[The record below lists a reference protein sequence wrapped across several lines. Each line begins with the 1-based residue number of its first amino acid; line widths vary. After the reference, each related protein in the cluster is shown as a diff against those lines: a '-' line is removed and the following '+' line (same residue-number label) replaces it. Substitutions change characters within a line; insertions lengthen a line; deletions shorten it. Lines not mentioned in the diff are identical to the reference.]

1 MDIVKFSI
9 NEPVK
14 IIVAVF
20 IILLFG
26 FIGLYLMPYQLSP
39 SLVVPEITVTTI
51 WTGATPYEIER
62 EIVEEQENVFK
73 GIPNLIEMESTSSS
87 GRGQISLKFKLGTD
101 IDNAL
106 LRVSNK
112 LNEVSSYPENTE
124 KPIISATGAASSPI
138 IWMTLR
144 SSQDNPNS
152 IYTYRTYFDDEIKQ
166 YIERVDGVAELFIFG
181 GTDKEMHVTLKP
193 EKLAAYGLTIGDVAT
208 ILKKENVNI
217 AAGNLD
223 VGRRSFRIR
232 TVAEFQSPEDL
243 EKIVITSTGQR
254 RIYMSDIATVGFGY
268 SKLTAEIIHN
278 GGEGIGIGVKP
289 VPGTNVLELTDRVE
303 NVVNWLNSEKLKPHK
318 IYLNWI
324 YDQRSYIRGAIKLV
338 RTNILIGGTLAIIV
352 LLAFLRSF
360 RSTVIVA
367 TAIPISVIGCF
378 ILLNMFGRTLNV
390 VSLAGISFAVGMLLD
405 SAIVVLENIDRHR
418 KMGKTSFDAAHQGT
432 KEVWGAILASS
443 LTTVAVFLPVVFIQE
458 EAGQLFRDIAI
469 AVTCAIVISL
479 FVAVSV
485 IPMFSNKLF
494 GLKNSNTSFNENH
507 LTRFGFSL
515 VDRIMYF
522 VQLSIKNW
530 KTRIITVASLT
541 ILSILL
547 TVLLIPKME
556 YLPQGNRNFVYSI
569 MVPPPGLSY
578 NERKEI
584 GENVFDSVGPYI
596 GQSNKGLPGINDL
609 LYIGADRFMFMG
621 AISEEDQRAG
631 ELVPLFT
638 KTIRDIPGMFG
649 VSLQA
654 GIFQTRLGGGRTI
667 IVDVGA
673 KDLNTIVL
681 AARTM
686 FGAILKAIPGA
697 QVRPVP
703 SIELIYPEINIIP
716 ERDRLRAIDMTASEL
731 GTDLNVLM
739 DGEKV
744 SVFKQEGHKKIDLV
758 LKASNRDFSTPEE
771 LYQALVSTPGGK
783 IIPISSLSKLERTTG
798 VSQIR
803 HLERKRTISLQ
814 VTPPKT
820 TSLEEAMDRIR
831 EKLVPYLKSEEAFKS
846 VDFTLSGE
854 ADKLTQTRQALQ
866 WDFIL
871 AAVIIYLLMAG
882 LFSNFLYPLIILL
895 TLPMAA
901 VGGFLG
907 LRIENLLI
915 HPQPLDILTML
926 GFVILIGVVVNNAI
940 LIVHQAL
947 NNVRIH
953 GMDYRDAILESTRTR
968 LRPIYMTTFTSIFGM
983 LPLVVAPGPGSE
995 IYRGIGSVIL
1005 GGLAV
1010 SSIFVIFI
1018 IPSLLM
1024 FAMKM
1029 ERIEKVE

>member
-1 MDIVKFSI
+1 
-9 NEPVK
+9 
-14 IIVAVF
+14 
-20 IILLFG
+20 
-26 FIGLYLMPYQLSP
+26 
-39 SLVVPEITVTTI
+39 
-51 WTGATPYEIER
+51 
-62 EIVEEQENVFK
+62 
-73 GIPNLIEMESTSSS
+73 
-87 GRGQISLKFKLGTD
+87 
-101 IDNAL
+101 
-106 LRVSNK
+106 
-112 LNEVSSYPENTE
+112 
-124 KPIISATGAASSPI
+124 
-138 IWMTLR
+138 
-144 SSQDNPNS
+144 
-152 IYTYRTYFDDEIKQ
+152 
-166 YIERVDGVAELFIFG
+166 
-181 GTDKEMHVTLKP
+181 
-193 EKLAAYGLTIGDVAT
+193 
-208 ILKKENVNI
+208 
-217 AAGNLD
+217 
-223 VGRRSFRIR
+223 
-232 TVAEFQSPEDL
+232 
-243 EKIVITSTGQR
+243 
-254 RIYMSDIATVGFGY
+254 
-268 SKLTAEIIHN
+268 
-278 GGEGIGIGVKP
+278 
-289 VPGTNVLELTDRVE
+289 
-303 NVVNWLNSEKLKPHK
+303 
-318 IYLNWI
+318 
-324 YDQRSYIRGAIKLV
+324 
-338 RTNILIGGTLAIIV
+338 
-352 LLAFLRSF
+352 
-360 RSTVIVA
+360 
-367 TAIPISVIGCF
+367 
-378 ILLNMFGRTLNV
+378 
-390 VSLAGISFAVGMLLD
+390 
-405 SAIVVLENIDRHR
+405 
-418 KMGKTSFDAAHQGT
+418 
-432 KEVWGAILASS
+432 
-443 LTTVAVFLPVVFIQE
+443 
-458 EAGQLFRDIAI
+458 
-469 AVTCAIVISL
+469 
-479 FVAVSV
+479 
-485 IPMFSNKLF
+485 
-494 GLKNSNTSFNENH
+494 
-507 LTRFGFSL
+507 
-515 VDRIMYF
+515 
-522 VQLSIKNW
+522 
-530 KTRIITVASLT
+530 
-541 ILSILL
+541 
-547 TVLLIPKME
+547 ME

-596 GQSNKGLPGINDL
+596 GQSNKGLPGIADL

-621 AISEEDQRAG
+621 AISKEEQRAG

-638 KTIRDIPGMFG
+638 KTITDIPGMFG

-667 IVDVGA
+667 VVDVGA
-673 KDLNTIVL
+673 EDLNTIVL

-686 FGAILKAIPGA
+686 FGAIRKAIPGA
-697 QVRPVP
+697 QIRPIP

-716 ERDRLRAIDMTASEL
+716 ERDRLRAVDMTASEL
-731 GTDLNVLM
+731 GVDLDVLM
-739 DGEKV
+739 DGEKI

-758 LKASNRDFSTPEE
+758 LKASNKDFSTPEE

-783 IIPISSLSKLERTTG
+783 IIPISSLAKLERTTG

-820 TSLEEAMDRIR
+820 TSLEDAMDRIR
-831 EKLVPYLKSEEAFKS
+831 EKLVPYLKSQEAFKS

-854 ADKLTQTRQALQ
+854 ADKLTQTRKALQ

-953 GMDYRDAILESTRTR
+953 GMDYRQAILESTRTR

-1005 GGLAV
+1005 GGLAI

-1029 ERIEKVE
+1029 ERVEKVE